1 MIELFQEAL
10 AIYNLPLTALLGMV
24 VFYWLMVMVGALD
37 FDLDLFEGGSEVPD
51 LSADHGGGS
60 LGGAM
65 LTAGKFLGF
74 SQVPIAIWGS
84 FFILFLWLAG
94 LILNYRFNGDAG
106 DRSLATAALLLIPG
120 GILSLAATKLITY
133 PVAKLFAAMTDV
145 ATESLAIVGQDG
157 VVTTTA
163 LDHQFGQVQVQQDG
177 APALLNARLHPGQ
190 SPLQKGDRIRV
201 LEASPEGSFYYVE
214 STQPHTLP

>member
-1 MIELFQEAL
+1 MIELIQEAF
-10 AIYNLPLTALLGMV
+10 ATHHLPLTALLGMV

-37 FDLDLFEGGSEVPD
+37 FDLDLLDGGSDLPD

-94 LILNYRFNGDAG
+94 LILNYRFNGEAG
-106 DRSLATAALLLIPG
+106 ERSLATAALLLIPG

-133 PVAKLFAAMTDV
+133 PVAKLFAAMSDV
-145 ATESLAIVGQDG
+145 DTESVAIVGQAG
-157 VVTTTA
+157 VVTTTVI
-163 LDHQFGQVQVQQDG
+163 DDQHGQVEVRQEG
-177 APALLNARLHPGQ
+177 APALINARLHAGQ

-201 LEASPEGSFYYVE
+201 LEASPEGSYYYVE
-214 STQPHTLP
+214 SIQPHTLP